1 MLGLF
6 DGLSGPVKKFL
17 SDQNGAVTIDWVV
30 LTAGSIALCIGAYTM
45 FGTSEDEIFEVD
57 ASRNE
62 MDYVVMYWMEANG
75 MIDAPNRSMIDK
87 ITRRVKYQVLLFQ
100 ACLGYGML
108 YDGYNI
114 LGDNGGEA
122 YCGNI

>member
-6 DGLSGPVKKFL
+6 LGRSSPLKKFL

-30 LTAGSIALCIGAYTM
+30 LTAGSIALCIGAYSM
-45 FGTSEDEIFEVD
+45 FGTSEDELYEVD

-62 MDYVVMYWMEANG
+62 LDYIAMYWMEANG
-75 MIDAPNRSMIDK
+75 MIDSPKRSVIDK
-87 ITRRVKYQVLLFQ
+87 ITRRVKYQVILFQ

-108 YDGYNI
+108 YDGHNI
-114 LGDNGGEA
+114 LDKETSQA